1 MFGFLH
7 DHEMPGIYT
16 NEEFKE
22 ELRLSEANGF
32 ISHEEALMGI
42 RKIKWSKRAVSNFT
56 ETLM

>member
-32 ISHEEALMGI
+32 ISHEEALAEFV
-42 RKIKWSKRAVSNFT
+42 KWGFVK
-56 ETLM
+56 